1 MSFNDIREDL
11 DENIDL
17 ASEFPKR
24 KIKTSKL
31 HSLNTNDI
39 VNDLPEKQ
47 RALHLESIN
56 DTLFGSFNTIM
67 NQYDRT
73 GFDSGLDT
81 ENTFFFLNSAKQKLN
96 CN

>member
-39 VNDLPEKQ
+39 VNDLPEIDIK
-47 RALHLESIN
+47 
-56 DTLFGSFNTIM
+56 
-67 NQYDRT
+67 
-73 GFDSGLDT
+73 
-81 ENTFFFLNSAKQKLN
+81 
-96 CN
+96 